1 MKLKKK
7 MKILKKNL
15 LIEDHLHKNSKDFLK
30 TLKLFSIQTLLI
42 KIKLKN
48 LRLDLD

>member
-1 MKLKKK
+1 MKQKKK

-30 TLKLFSIQTLLI
+30 TLKLFSIQI

-48 LRLDLD
+48 LQLDLD